1 MQTLLILYNDHLISS
16 SLDDIVFTITN
27 TCFNINEVDNVKTNL
42 LNNIITFDN
51 ADGFNMYLSCITVT
65 QSNIIKNRLSTSYDI
80 NSYDDGYTLLLLTD
94 ISYGYTTGYI
104 LINNETKNIYTSNIK
119 LEVIKDG
126 R

>member
-1 MQTLLILYNDHLISS
+1 
-16 SLDDIVFTITN
+16 
-27 TCFNINEVDNVKTNL
+27 
-42 LNNIITFDN
+42 
-51 ADGFNMYLSCITVT
+51 MYLSCITVT